1 MIASKI
7 IYLYMFVSNIE
18 LDDQKKKK
26 IDPLTQ
32 IDLSKIKFEDF
43 NKTFYVEN

>member
-26 IDPLTQ
+26 IDPLT
-32 IDLSKIKFEDF
+32 
-43 NKTFYVEN
+43 